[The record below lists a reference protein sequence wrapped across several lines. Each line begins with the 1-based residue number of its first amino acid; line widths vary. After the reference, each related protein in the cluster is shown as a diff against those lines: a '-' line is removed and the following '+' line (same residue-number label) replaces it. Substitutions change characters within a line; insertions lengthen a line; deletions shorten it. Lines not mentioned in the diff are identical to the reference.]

1 MSSSPTQVTEEIYQ
15 YLRKNF
21 SSEDDFLRQLKQE
34 AKEAGIPEICISE
47 EQGKFLQVFLK
58 SINAKYVLEIGS
70 LAGYSAITMAR
81 ALPEGGKVIAVEI
94 FDKNA
99 RFIEQMAEKAGL
111 ADKIE
116 VINADAKDFLA
127 GWKPE
132 YELDFVFVDAD
143 KKGYKTYF
151 ELTTPLIRKGGV
163 FAADNA
169 LGFGHIA
176 EPNPKSEPG
185 NVKAIQELNQ
195 ILKNS
200 PLYDSCLVTVGDGMA
215 MGIKL

>member
-1 MSSSPTQVTEEIYQ
+1 MISNPFFFA
-15 YLRKNF
+15 F
-21 SSEDDFLRQLKQE
+21 S
-34 AKEAGIPEICISE
+34 IS
-47 EQGKFLQVFLK
+47 LTDL
-58 SINAKYVLEIGS
+58 
-70 LAGYSAITMAR
+70 
-81 ALPEGGKVIAVEI
+81 AVEI

-200 PLYDSCLVTVGDGMA
+200 PLYESCLVTVGDGMA